1 MSSGSSLN
9 KPLALVVIGLLVG
22 ASLGLGSGY
31 AVFYPEMVRQKS
43 KSLEDRVS
51 SLEANVSSIYGA
63 LEAVNQS
70 MASVESSLEELGG
83 LVDAVEALG
92 GRVSTLENGQIT
104 LGNQLAEVESLMEAV
119 QEGFTG
125 LQDQWG
131 GVADSFQ
138 EVEQAYQEALEELL
152 RLHALIKQGEA
163 VELVRG
169 ALAKPPNDLKLEL
182 VDLLYGF
189 MEGDPDF
196 DQWVSLYGE
205 NTAKILLKQEVDSL
219 DGALVWNPVGNA
231 TAEGEDIRVRVET
244 WFQIEF
250 TPAQVSLRGLHLV
263 VEALANPQTGEVW
276 GYSTTLE
283 QG

>member
-83 LVDAVEALG
+83 LVDTVEALG

-189 MEGDPDF
+189 MEEDPDF

-219 DGALVWNPVGNA
+219 DGALVWNPVGN
-231 TAEGEDIRVRVET
+231 TTMEGEGIRVRVET

-263 VEALANPQTGEVW
+263 VEALANPRNGEVW
-276 GYSTTLE
+276 GYSATLE